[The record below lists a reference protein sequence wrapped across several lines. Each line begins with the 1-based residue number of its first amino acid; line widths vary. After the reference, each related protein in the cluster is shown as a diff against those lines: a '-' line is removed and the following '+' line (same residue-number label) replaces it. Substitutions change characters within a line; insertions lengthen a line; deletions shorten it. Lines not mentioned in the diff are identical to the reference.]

1 MQTTSTLE
9 EHYEQLLGLT
19 PPWKVSRLNLDVEHL
34 RIEIDVIWPP
44 GEPAICPECG
54 TSCAI
59 KDHRDERTWR
69 HLDTMQFQTLVRC
82 RVPRSE
88 CPEHGVKTIRV
99 PWAEAGSRFTQ
110 LFERFAIDVL
120 LAARSVSQAQDLLR
134 LSWDQVQAIQE
145 RAVERGLARRNLD
158 SLQYVGLDEKS
169 FGRGQ
174 DYISVLG
181 DLPGGRI
188 LEVAPGRDEAA
199 ADALWQTLPESQR
212 ARLKAVAVDMW
223 DPYMASTRQ
232 NVPTA
237 VLVHDKFHVAK
248 ALTKAVDDVRKREH
262 RNLLQEN
269 CETLKHTKYLWLR
282 NPDHWTPKDEQRF
295 KELKNAH
302 LDVGRAWAIKE
313 AFRDFWTYIYPG
325 AARNFFRR
333 WYFWATH
340 SRLRPVIAAARTLQ
354 RHLTNLLTYLKH
366 RITNAVVEGFNAK
379 IQTLK
384 SNARGFRS
392 FDHYRIAILF
402 HCGKLNLYP
411 Q

>member
-1 MQTTSTLE
+1 MRDTELYK
-9 EHYEQLLGLT
+9 HLLGLEE
-19 PPWKVSRLNLDVEHL
+19 PWFVDRVELNISASR
-34 RIEIDVIWPP
+34 IDVFVAHKSEVRWR
-44 GEPAICPECG
+44 CPQCEQRLPCR
-54 TSCAI
+54 
-59 KDHRDERTWR
+59 DHAEERTWR
-69 HLDTMQFQTLVRC
+69 HLDTCQFQTILHA
-82 RVPRSE
+82 RVPRVD
-88 CPEHGVKTIRV
+88 CPEHGVAQVRV
-99 PWAEAGSRFTQ
+99 SWAEPRSRFTS

-120 LAARSVSQAQDLLR
+120 LAARSVTQAKKILR

-158 SLQYVGLDEKS
+158 TLTYVGLDEKS

-174 DYISVLG
+174 NYISVLA

-188 LEVAPGRDEAA
+188 LEVVPDRDEAA

-212 ARLKAVAVDMW
+212 AQLQAVAVDMW

-232 NVPTA
+232 NVPSA
-237 VLVHDKFHVAK
+237 ALVHDKFHVAK

-262 RNLLQEN
+262 RTLLRED
-269 CETLKHTKYLWLR
+269 CDALKRTKYLWLR
-282 NPDHWTPKDEQRF
+282 NPKNWTPKDEERF
-295 KELKNAH
+295 DALKNLH

-313 AFRDFWTYIYPG
+313 AFRDFWSYVYREP
-325 AARNFFRR
+325 ARKFFRR

-340 SRLRPVIAAARTLQ
+340 SRLRPVIEAAKTLQ

-366 RITNAVVEGFNAK
+366 RITNAVVEGFNSK

-402 HCGKLNLYP
+402 HCGKLSLYP
-411 Q
+411 R